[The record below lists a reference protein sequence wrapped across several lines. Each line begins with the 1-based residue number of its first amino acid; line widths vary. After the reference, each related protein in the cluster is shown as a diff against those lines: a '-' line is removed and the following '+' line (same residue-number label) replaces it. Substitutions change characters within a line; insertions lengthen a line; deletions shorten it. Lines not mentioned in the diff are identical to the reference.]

1 MVPVLHA
8 ELHRKTTEDTERH
21 DVLEDVLTSTVFDTL
36 FILEADVVLRNW
48 LGRARGTSEEP
59 IGPLPTAVDQEY
71 WFWPRLSEA
80 EPDLVLRLGNRL
92 FIIEAKYRSG
102 KSGADADAAT
112 AEDDEVGEADGQ
124 SIQRALDQLA
134 REWRS
139 CVPTA
144 DGVFVG
150 PAGLGAAVT
159 ECAYRAL
166 IYLVDGTR
174 WKSAQKDI
182 KESRDR
188 EPMGRLLLLTWQDL
202 HIVIGAY
209 LRGGQG
215 PPREQRWLRHLQTLL
230 ENRGLRG
237 FVGFPWDVVR
247 ACLEREVLRLG
258 AQPRLRAKPG
268 SVRRFAIDP
277 GELKAMRVLALRSR
291 TVPWPRHPVSWRSR
305 LDSIAFVER
314 LAIGRRLCEEV
325 RERHRWCGIL
335 DPQTFALLARWPRAR
350 AGALWS
356 KASNEGTS

>member
-1 MVPVLHA
+1 MSAEVGQDAVAAVVGIAKTLDAVPHAVSQRQQQAVVGQGGILDRSAHAKIESASHQHERNVLVGVAVALA
-8 ELHRKTTEDTERH
+8 ELVRPH
-21 DVLEDVLTSTVFDTL
+21 
-36 FILEADVVLRNW
+36 
-48 LGRARGTSEEP
+48 
-59 IGPLPTAVDQEY
+59 
-71 WFWPRLSEA
+71 EA

-247 ACLEREVLRLG
+247 ACLDRVVPILG
-258 AQPRLRAKPG
+258 TQPRLRAKPG
-268 SVRRFAIDP
+268 SVRRFAI
-277 GELKAMRVLALRSR
+277 S
-291 TVPWPRHPVSWRSR
+291 
-305 LDSIAFVER
+305 FVKR
-314 LAIGRRLCEEV
+314 LAIGRRLCGQV
-325 RERHRWCGIL
+325 GERHQLCDIL
-335 DPQTFALLARWPRAR
+335 DPQTSALLARWPRVR
-350 AGALWS
+350 AGALRS
-356 KASNEGTS
+356 KTSNVGTS